1 MTTLIHQRVQL
12 AREGKNPTV
21 IARLRSGWV
30 VLGDKQVVEGY
41 CLLLPD
47 PVVAD
52 LNALANEARVE
63 YLEDMSKVGD
73 ALLAVTG
80 ADRINY
86 AILGNTEPALHAH
99 IIPRYRSEPEE
110 YRKGPVWFYD
120 WGAARSF
127 DEIRDRAL
135 MDRLREALGS

>member
-12 AREGKNPTV
+12 AREGNNPTV

-47 PVVAD
+47 PVVSD
-52 LNALANEARVE
+52 LNALATEKRVE
-63 YLEDMSKVGD
+63 FLEDMGIVGD

-86 AILGNTEPALHAH
+86 AILGNTDPALHAH
-99 IIPRYRSEPEE
+99 IVPRYRSEPDE
-110 YRKGPVWFYD
+110 YRKRPIWFYN
-120 WGAARSF
+120 WEEARPF
-127 DEIRDRAL
+127 DESRDRAL
-135 MDRLREALGS
+135 MDQLREALG

>member
-47 PVVAD
+47 PVVVD
-52 LNALANEARVE
+52 LNALGSEKRVE
-63 YLEDMSKVGD
+63 FLQDMSLVGD

-110 YRKGPVWFYD
+110 FRKRPVWFYD
-120 WGAARSF
+120 WEKARPF
-127 DEIRDRAL
+127 DENRDRAL
-135 MDRLREALGS
+135 MDQLREALG